1 MRIAQDSNLPAC
13 LNGAVGVDDEFF
25 SSFLLSPHF
34 TLYPVGGCHLTRLAA
49 THVRGTDVLRAA
61 NHHENPRVS
70 GASMSLRGKTRSRA
84 TGLGECRAAQCSAG
98 TGLNEVKGLGRICRQ
113 RRQHPQQGVSRH
125 GRHSCDR
132 GGGCGRRGNT
142 FEARGRCIGSQQ
154 GQHS

>member
-1 MRIAQDSNLPAC
+1 MRIAQDSNLLAC
-13 LNGAVGVDDEFF
+13 LNGAVGVDDNFFYFF
-25 SSFLLSPHF
+25 SIVPSLH
-34 TLYPVGGCHLTRLAA
+34 TLPCRWLPSHASRSNPCTW
-49 THVRGTDVLRAA
+49 DVLRAA

-70 GASMSLRGKTRSRA
+70 GASMSLRGKTRSWA
-84 TGLGECRAAQCSAG
+84 TGLGERRAG
-98 TGLNEVKGLGRICRQ
+98 TGLIEVKGLDRICRQ